1 MLKLLYTKLKVK
13 EKKKKK
19 NLNQNRDLVQETN
32 RSKKIKK
39 IVDLVKLV
47 VELKR
52 TVKLIQ
58 KRGVERR

>member
-58 KRGVERR
+58 KREVERR